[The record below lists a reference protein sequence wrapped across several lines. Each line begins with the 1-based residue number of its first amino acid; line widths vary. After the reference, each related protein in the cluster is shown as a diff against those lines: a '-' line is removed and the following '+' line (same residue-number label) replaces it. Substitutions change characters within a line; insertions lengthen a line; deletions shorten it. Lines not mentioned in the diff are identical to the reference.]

1 MKTTEQ
7 NNKDV
12 TEERTGWQR
21 KFFTIAIGQ
30 AVSLVGSSAVQF
42 ALIWWL
48 ASETESP
55 FMMAMSGLV
64 AFLPQIILGPFAGV
78 WIDRLKR
85 KYVVITADLFMGIIA
100 VIFAAALW
108 KGHPPYW
115 TACLILGVRSV
126 GNVFHTPAI
135 QSIIPQL
142 VPAEKLLKANGWSQF
157 MQSGAFM
164 LGPVLGAALYAA
176 FPLPVVL
183 LTDFFGALAA
193 SITVAV
199 VRIPEPEHNHQ
210 QVPHFLREMKEG
222 AQIVLKDKKLMR
234 LLAAGTISMIFFM
247 PLSSYYPLMSS
258 SYFNGTA
265 WHGSVVE
272 FAYAFGMMAVSI
284 GFGSMGKG
292 KNKITTAFVGL
303 AGIAVTCFISGILPP
318 TMWAWAVF
326 AFVCLLMGGFGAVYN
341 IPCMAYM
348 QETIPPEAQGR
359 AFSLIGTMM
368 SLTMPMGLLLSS
380 PVAERYGVPMWF
392 LISGI
397 GTAVAVLA
405 FSFRKAGME
414 QQSG

>member
-1 MKTTEQ
+1 MK
-7 NNKDV
+7 K
-12 TEERTGWQR
+12 TEESNINERETAWQG

-55 FMMAMSGLV
+55 MMMAMSGLV

-85 KYVVITADLFMGIIA
+85 KYVVIAADLFMGMVA
-100 VIFAAALW
+100 LVFAGFLW

-115 TACLILGVRSV
+115 SACLILGVRSI

-135 QSIIPQL
+135 QSVIPQL
-142 VPAEKLLKANGWSQF
+142 VPADKLIKANGWSQF

-183 LTDFFGALAA
+183 LTDFLGALVA

-199 VRIPEPEHNHQ
+199 VKIPEPEHNHRQ
-210 QVPHFLREMKEG
+210 IPDFFGEMKDG
-222 AQIVLKDKKLMR
+222 AQIILKDEKLMR
-234 LLAAGTISMIFFM
+234 LLIAGTVSMVFFM

-258 SYFNGTA
+258 SYFNGNA

-272 FAYAFGMMAVSI
+272 FAYAFGMMGVSI
-284 GFGSMGKG
+284 AFGSLGKV
-292 KNKITTAFVGL
+292 KNKMRMAFIGL
-303 AGIAVTCFISGILPP
+303 AGIAATCFICGILPP
-318 TMWAWAVF
+318 TMWAWVIF
-326 AFVCLLMGGFGAVYN
+326 AFVCALMGGFGSVYN
-341 IPCMAYM
+341 IPCIAYM

-359 AFSLIGTMM
+359 AFSLIGTLM
-368 SLTMPMGLLLSS
+368 SLSMPVGLLLSS
-380 PVAERYGVPMWF
+380 PVAEHYGVPSWF
-392 LISGI
+392 LVSGI
-397 GTAVAVLA
+397 GTALAVAVCSLKRA
-405 FSFRKAGME
+405 ETAKKTGR
-414 QQSG
+414 